1 MLCIFPGRLITS
13 KLLSLPLSL
22 LNNWRSH
29 RHPPASL
36 KQKEKKKKRASKCS
50 SNKPANTQK
59 KKPATLPEEQQQPLK
74 QNKIKQTK
82 SSNSNE
88 IPTRESKTVSNK
100 LQLQTK
106 STTPGKT
113 QFKCSRPDTKRMAK
127 TQRESR
133 ARGRQRETRE
143 RAERAE
149 RRRARQRARQP
160 REMRERERTR
170 RRLRERERT
179 RRRLR
184 ERERRARTQ
193 LVKFRDTELKAAR
206 NRKSEWSRTTTTT
219 PLQPRLP
226 TLLFYSFVWLPLTR
240 GSVQN
245 WCFFIIP

>member
-1 MLCIFPGRLITS
+1 MYFSRAADHLQT
-13 KLLSLPLSL
+13 PLSAAL
-22 LNNWRSH
+22 APQQL
-29 RHPPASL
+29 
-36 KQKEKKKKRASKCS
+36 
-50 SNKPANTQK
+50 
-59 KKPATLPEEQQQPLK
+59 KKPPTPACLSKAKREEEEACK
-74 QNKIKQTK
+74 QMFFKQTSQHPIKQTK

-206 NRKSEWSRTTTTT
+206 NRKSE
-219 PLQPRLP
+219 
-226 TLLFYSFVWLPLTR
+226 
-240 GSVQN
+240 
-245 WCFFIIP
+245 